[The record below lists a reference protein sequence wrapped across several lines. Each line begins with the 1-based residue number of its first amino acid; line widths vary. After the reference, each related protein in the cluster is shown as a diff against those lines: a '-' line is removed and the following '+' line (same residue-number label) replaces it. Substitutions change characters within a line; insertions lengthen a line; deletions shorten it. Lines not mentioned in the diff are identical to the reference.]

1 MSEIHIGILGMLTYP
16 ADTNTGNIT
25 ELSNTY
31 ENWHDYEI
39 RWTPDEIK
47 WLVDG
52 VERRVKKKSD
62 TWNATSNQ
70 WGFPQTPSRVQI
82 SIWPGGLETNA
93 KGTIDWAGGVIDW
106 NSDYIKANGYY
117 FASFA
122 EVKVECWKTNNAPGT
137 NKGKSYYYTSTVGT
151 NDTVVDGN
159 KRTNLKSMAA
169 TGLDMDKDAA
179 GLDGVNFVP
188 GGTMGGGGAV
198 PGSSGSGAANGGTG
212 TGSAA
217 NCKTTGFSQ
226 RCDAPGQGSNS
237 GGARGAQRNLGPST
251 LAAIIGFTGLLLL

>member
-1 MSEIHIGILGMLTYP
+1 MLTL

-25 ELSNTY
+25 DLTNTY

-47 WLVDG
+47 WVVDG
-52 VERRVKKKSD
+52 VERRSKKKSE

-93 KGTIDWAGGVIDW
+93 KGTVDWAGGVIDW
-106 NSDYIKANGYY
+106 NSDYIKSNGYY

-122 EVKVECWKTNNAPGT
+122 DVKVECWKTNNPPGT
-137 NKGKSYYYTSTVGT
+137 NKNKSYYYTSTVGT

-159 KRTNLKSMAA
+159 KRTTLKSMAA
-169 TGLDMDKDAA
+169 SGLDMDKD
-179 GLDGVNFVP
+179 LDGLKDGAAYVP
-188 GGTMGGGGAV
+188 GGSMGGGGVV
-198 PGSSGSGAANGGTG
+198 PGANGAPAAANPGSG
-212 TGSAA
+212 TGSAPG
-217 NCKTTGFSQ
+217 CKTTAGFSQ
-226 RCDAPGQGSNS
+226 RCEGPQGSNS
-237 GGARGAQRNLGPST
+237 GGARGAERTLGHSA